1 MYSWSH
7 SCPPPP
13 PNDSEESLDLRLDL
27 LHKWIFLLLYINQN
41 KGGIMFVPKIFK
53 YTSGLNMHRLLS
65 AHQQSEIEGIELPES
80 SQKTMISFN

>member
-1 MYSWSH
+1 
-7 SCPPPP
+7 
-13 PNDSEESLDLRLDL
+13 
-27 LHKWIFLLLYINQN
+27 
-41 KGGIMFVPKIFK
+41 MFVPKIFK